1 MSTMKA
7 AVLAGTRAPLEITE
21 IPRPEPGPGEVLVQ
35 LEASGVCH
43 SDVHYWNGED
53 ALPEGRERPVLG
65 HEGVGR
71 IVGLGPG
78 ARGELGARV
87 GIGFVYRSCGECRE
101 CRTGGE
107 TTCPRAEATGVD
119 VDGCFAEFIV
129 APDTWVTAIPDA
141 LDTAEAA
148 PLLCAGV
155 TAFSA
160 VGKTGLGPG
169 KIGVVFGLG
178 GVGMYALQFAVLTGA
193 TVVAL
198 DFDEA
203 KLAQARAYGA
213 ALALPPG
220 DEATA
225 AILGLGG
232 ADACLSFAP
241 SPRVLRSE
249 IEVAA
254 PRATIVQVA
263 LPPQE
268 LSFFAWEIIN
278 KGLTIRGSADGTR
291 LERDTVVRLAA
302 EGRVRSRV
310 LPIPFAELTRSLIE
324 LDEGRA
330 PGRYVVTF

>member
-1 MSTMKA
+1 MPTMKA
-7 AVLAGTRAPLEITE
+7 AVLTQTSAPLEFLDIE
-21 IPRPEPGPGEVLVQ
+21 RPQPGPGQVLVKI
-35 LEASGVCH
+35 EACGVCH

-53 ALPEGRERPVLG
+53 ELPEGRPQPVLG
-65 HEGVGR
+65 HEGVGT
-71 IVGLGPG
+71 IVELGEG
-78 ARGELGARV
+78 ARGEIGDRV
-87 GIGFVYRSCGECRE
+87 GIGFVYETCGECRE

-107 TTCPRAEATGVD
+107 TYCQNSQATGVH
-119 VDGCFAEFIV
+119 VDGCFAEYIV
-129 APDTWVTAIPDA
+129 SADNWVTPIDER
-141 LDTAEAA
+141 LDSAEAA

-160 VGKTGLGPG
+160 VSKTGLGPG

-193 TVVAL
+193 KVIAL

-203 KLAQARAYGA
+203 KLEQAREYGA
-213 ALALPPG
+213 ALALKPG

-225 AILGLGG
+225 EILALGG

-241 SPRVLRSE
+241 SPKVLKNE

-268 LSFFAWEIIN
+268 LSFYAWEIIN
-278 KGLTIRGSADGTR
+278 KGLRIVGSADGTR
-291 LERDTVVRLAA
+291 LERDTVIRLAA
-302 EGRVRSRV
+302 EGRVQSKV
-310 LPIPFAELTRSLIE
+310 LPIPFADINESIIE

-330 PGRYVVTF
+330 PGRYVVTL

>member
-7 AVLAGTRAPLEITE
+7 AVLARTSEPLEITE
-21 IPRPEPGPGEVLVQ
+21 VARPEPGPGQVLVK
-35 LEASGVCH
+35 LEACGVCH

-53 ALPEGRERPVLG
+53 EIPEGREHPILG
-65 HEGVGR
+65 HEGVGT
-71 IVGLGPG
+71 IVELGRG
-78 ARGELGARV
+78 ARGEVGARV
-87 GIGFVYRSCGECRE
+87 GIGFVYETCGECRE

-107 TTCPRAEATGVD
+107 TYCQSSSATGVD
-119 VDGCFAEFIV
+119 VDGCFAEYIV
-129 APDTWVTAIPDA
+129 SADNWVTAISDD
-141 LDTAEAA
+141 LDSVEAA

-169 KIGVVFGLG
+169 KVGVVFGLG
-178 GVGMYALQFAVLTGA
+178 GVGMYAVQFAVLTGA
-193 TVVAL
+193 TVIAL

-203 KLAQARAYGA
+203 KLEQAREYGA
-213 ALALPPG
+213 ALALKPG
-220 DEATA
+220 DESTA
-225 AILGLGG
+225 EILALGG

-241 SPRVLRSE
+241 SPRVLKNE

-268 LSFFAWEIIN
+268 LAFYAWEIIN
-278 KGLTIRGSADGTR
+278 KGLKIQGSADGTR
-291 LERDTVVRLAA
+291 LERDTVMRLAA
-302 EGRVRSRV
+302 EGRVKSNV
-310 LPIPFAELTRSLIE
+310 LPIPFADINRSIVE